1 MALILESAQRCNM
14 INYNIS
20 RLFLLA
26 LVFILLYASAAFG
39 QSSSLNLS
47 LPTAPGNYQS
57 DSFRAGDLDC
67 SNAIGSATNLE
78 FGVTGIIG
86 RGYTDPLA
94 GYVDSRV
101 GDVGIFARI
110 TIPLGQK
117 PKERV
122 DCNRLYEL
130 ELRKKQLEVM
140 RLEQELQQLRALQ
153 FQ

>member
-1 MALILESAQRCNM
+1 MLKGVIMIQYTWGRLLLISLIM
-14 INYNIS
+14 
-20 RLFLLA
+20 LLLLA
-26 LVFILLYASAAFG
+26 SVAFG

-47 LPTAPGNYQS
+47 LPTAPGSYQS
-57 DSFRAGDLDC
+57 DRFKAGDLDC

-86 RGYTDPLA
+86 RGYTDPLS

-101 GDVGIFARI
+101 GDVGVFARI
-110 TIPLGQK
+110 IIPLGQK
-117 PKERV
+117 PKSRI
-122 DCNRLYEL
+122 DCNELYLL

-140 RLEQELQQLRALQ
+140 RLEQEIQQLRALQ

>member
-1 MALILESAQRCNM
+1 MFKGVIM
-14 INYNIS
+14 IQYTWS
-20 RLFLLA
+20 RLLLIS
-26 LVFILLYASAAFG
+26 LIMLLITASVAFA

-47 LPTAPGNYQS
+47 LPTAPGSYQS
-57 DSFRAGDLDC
+57 DRFKAGDLDC

-86 RGYTDPLA
+86 RGYTDPLS

-101 GDVGIFARI
+101 GDVGVFARI
-110 TIPLGQK
+110 IIPLGQK
-117 PKERV
+117 PKARI
-122 DCNRLYEL
+122 DCNELYLL

-140 RLEQELQQLRALQ
+140 RLEQEIQQLRALQ